1 MDDLAVH
8 QIMGDALIAQGHMTP
23 EAVAA
28 DRAAIEAGVDPAA
41 PALSTPAATQPPTQ
55 ANPVDPMSAAA
66 FEGPASPAAYQFEHL
81 QGVQSDPQIERAMRN
96 FFHSEGIPV
105 PIAKQMNTMFTKAAL
120 NPPSEAQLAQSKQ
133 TALASL
139 GKAWGAD
146 TQKNLDLANREID
159 RMENALPD
167 LKAQLLQTGM
177 GNDPWLIQTIFN
189 MAKAKGRG

>member
-8 QIMGDALIAQGHMTP
+8 QIMGEALIAHGHMTP

-28 DRAAIEAGVDPAA
+28 DRAAIEAGVDTAA
-41 PALSTPAATQPPTQ
+41 PAVTPPAATQPPTP
-55 ANPVDPMSAAA
+55 ANPEYPMSAAA
-66 FEGPASPAAYQFEHL
+66 FEGPASPASYQFEHL
-81 QGVQSDPQIERAMRN
+81 QGAQSDPQTELAMRT

-120 NPPSEAQLAQSKQ
+120 NPPSEAQIALGKQ
-133 TALASL
+133 AALATL
-139 GKAWGAD
+139 DKAWAGD

-159 RMENALPD
+159 RMEKALPG

-177 GNDPWLIQTIFN
+177 GNNPWLIQTIFN
-189 MAKAKGRG
+189 MAKAKGRA